1 MKYKLLVMDVDGTL
15 VDKHGD
21 ISNEDK
27 EAITK
32 ARQLGVQISL
42 STGRAGQACL
52 KVIDQLSLDGYHMFF
67 DGSLVIEP
75 RKGIEIYIQPIDSTV
90 AKEAIEFARQNDIYL
105 EFFSA
110 THYFTEY
117 ESRFSEIRRKFF
129 NIEPTIVDF
138 TDLWRREKFT
148 KAQLIAS
155 SPEETDKAQKF
166 SAHFDGRLRFSLSQ
180 TPAYPDIDFI
190 NVIDPQVSK
199 GKALEAL
206 TSHMGISLDEVMAI
220 GDGTNDIPLL
230 TVAGLAVAM
239 GDAPDDVKAVADDV
253 TLDIDHNGV
262 AAAIDKFLL

>member
-15 VDKHGD
+15 VDKEGN

-27 EAITK
+27 EAIAQ
-32 ARQLGVQISL
+32 ARQLGIQISL

-52 KVIDQLSLDGYHMFF
+52 KILDQLSLDGYHMFF
-67 DGSLVIEP
+67 DGALVIEP
-75 RKGIEIYIQPIDSTV
+75 RQGTEVYVQPIDSAV

-129 NIEPTIVDF
+129 GIEPTIVDF
-138 TDLWRREKFT
+138 TDLWRRERFT
-148 KAQLIAS
+148 KAQLITS
-155 SPEETDKAQKF
+155 SPQEAAKAQKF
-166 SAHFDGRLRFSLSQ
+166 YDHFDGRLRFSLSQ

-190 NVIDPQVSK
+190 NVIDPRVSK
-199 GKALEAL
+199 GRALEAL
-206 TSHMGISLDEVMAI
+206 TSHLGLSLDEVMAI
-220 GDGTNDIPLL
+220 GDGNNDIPLL
-230 TVAGLAVAM
+230 TAAGLAVAM
-239 GDAPDDVKAVADDV
+239 GDAPDDVKAVVDHV

-262 AAAIDKFLL
+262 AAAIEKFLF